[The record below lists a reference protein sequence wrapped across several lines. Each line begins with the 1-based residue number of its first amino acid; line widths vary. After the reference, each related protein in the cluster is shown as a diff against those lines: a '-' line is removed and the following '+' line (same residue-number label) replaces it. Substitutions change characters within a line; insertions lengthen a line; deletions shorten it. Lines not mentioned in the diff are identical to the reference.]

1 MTNEELIKRNNAICA
16 FMGGA
21 EYLFK
26 KHYPDKNI
34 EHLSVSDMHFHDD
47 WNFLIPVWSKLR
59 MRLLPTAVISAIVY
73 IDEDKISELFM
84 LLSNNALVWC
94 KEQNIQV

>member
-26 KHYPDKNI
+26 KYYPDKNI

-59 MRLLPTAVISAIVY
+59 FELGPQTIISAITC
-73 IDEDKISELFM
+73 IDENRIMDLFM
-84 LLSNNALVWC
+84 ILSGTAMTWC
-94 KEQNIQV
+94 QKQGIQL